1 MIREIPPLFFY
12 DGHNCKTITSLWP
25 FQLRKCDFWIGI
37 TEEKTAAPSCPSV
50 RDVNPLWAHWNSAY
64 SLSLSLRFSLKKC
77 RQTPPSHLV
86 SQPELEKLGALRSHM
101 NWLSITEKNFF
112 SDLLEISMSPNS
124 KMNILPLAIDAV
136 INTVHCNT
144 ATC

>member
-1 MIREIPPLFFY
+1 MYCLKFPLSTSSFRLSSSHISDDSRNSTTFFY

-86 SQPELEKLGALRSHM
+86 SQPELEKLGALRPHM
-101 NWLSITEKNFF
+101 NWLSITEQNFLVTYWK
-112 SDLLEISMSPNS
+112 SQYHPTP
-124 KMNILPLAIDAV
+124 K
-136 INTVHCNT
+136 
-144 ATC
+144 